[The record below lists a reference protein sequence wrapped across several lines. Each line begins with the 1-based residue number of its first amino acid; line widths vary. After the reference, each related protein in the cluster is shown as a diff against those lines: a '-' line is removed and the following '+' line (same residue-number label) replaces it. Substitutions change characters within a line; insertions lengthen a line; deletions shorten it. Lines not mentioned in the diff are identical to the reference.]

1 MPGQRRSGRDV
12 YGFAGAAV
20 WVWLQRADVGTRIRH
35 RCLELGRES
44 RNWRKLGRSRRTVGL
59 SPNAGATSS
68 LGGSTGTR
76 ALARSGAEKTS
87 GCGDTD
93 GDPDW
98 LQRRVGVR
106 RRASAVPQPLELD
119 GADRRHRLQR
129 DPQPRRRSAQERPES
144 RRGSGR
150 DRRRDR
156 PRRRVR
162 AWRRGLDRPDLR
174 RHIPR
179 ELAAALQ
186 LRVLGRLRHRSAG
199 APLRLL
205 RPNRQPHSPLCA
217 PIPRNSSPNRIAS
230 PALSRNSRRSHR
242 HCAPT
247 AASPRGPGT
256 ALTLQTRSRPCTAP
270 AWRPK

>member
-1 MPGQRRSGRDV
+1 LPGQRRSGRDV

-98 LQRRVGVR
+98 FQRRVGVR
-106 RRASAVPQPLELD
+106 
-119 GADRRHRLQR
+119 
-129 DPQPRRRSAQERPES
+129 RPES